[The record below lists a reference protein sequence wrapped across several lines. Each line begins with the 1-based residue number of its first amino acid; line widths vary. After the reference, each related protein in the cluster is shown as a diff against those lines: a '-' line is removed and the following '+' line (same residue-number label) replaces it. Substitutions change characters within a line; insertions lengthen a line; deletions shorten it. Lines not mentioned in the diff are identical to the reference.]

1 VIDLLGSSDD
11 EGDDW
16 GLPLPERLQQRQKQ
30 QQWSG
35 AEQQSTS
42 SPRPDAANSAGAAG
56 AAGGEAALL
65 SCPICGQQ
73 WAATD
78 LSNAQL
84 NAHIDECLNSSY
96 VDG

>member
-1 VIDLLGSSDD
+1 VIDLLGSSDED
-11 EGDDW
+11 GDGC
-16 GLPLPERLQQRQKQ
+16 GLPLPERLQQRQEQ
-30 QQWSG
+30 QQSSG
-35 AEQQSTS
+35 AEQRSTS
-42 SPRPDAANSAGAAG
+42 SPPPAGADSAVASG

-65 SCPICGQQ
+65 ACPICGQQ